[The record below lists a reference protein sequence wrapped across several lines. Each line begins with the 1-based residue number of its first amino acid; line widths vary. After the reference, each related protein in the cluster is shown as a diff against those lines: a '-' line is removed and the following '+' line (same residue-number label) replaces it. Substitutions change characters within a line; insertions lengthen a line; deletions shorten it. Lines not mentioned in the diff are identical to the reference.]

1 MKQVLRQVFLTA
13 LILSILLSALGIPL
27 IVHGL
32 DVDPAPEN
40 LVPED
45 PAPEDPA
52 PEDPAP
58 EDPAPEE
65 PAPEEPAPEN
75 LVPENLVPENPAL
88 ENPVF
93 NAPILKA
100 PVTKSVNI
108 DLIIHPNNGYNAEN
122 ITIPTTLKIQIDE
135 DSDVHYSFE
144 VNQSLDLLLK
154 NNNIKI
160 LNEFKS
166 VFVLDA
172 FNPDTKEIFAFIY
185 PTEDGISYNSWFR
198 AGSYRDN
205 LAIKEFNNAVKTKE
219 LHLIIL
225 WELGNGQN
233 RVKNH
238 MHCVF
243 QPPFGPLLDEMEIV
257 TDDREYIFKLREQP
271 EVNFYALEGG
281 SLSYLYHGN
290 ATTRTADGKHFRIIS
305 NTYGR
310 WKARWVD
317 IIYCMKESWANY
329 PAQQAYIMP
338 EPIPDEGYV
347 FDYWE
352 ESRVPTVL
360 ENLYRKIENKEQN
373 DNSLDYLINHPWG
386 QPGEEPGDGRLEWDE
401 SDDFESW
408 YYSIFDTGITY
419 IAHFKKIDDGSRLI
433 PCPYGVCNEQPT
445 MPYVAEPIVKPISN
459 PIVKPIEKPAP
470 LNLPRTASAQK

>member
-32 DVDPAPEN
+32 DVDPPPEN

-45 PAPEDPA
+45 LVPED
-52 PEDPAP
+52 
-58 EDPAPEE
+58 

-75 LVPENLVPENPAL
+75 LVPENLVPENPVPENPAL

-122 ITIPTTLKIQIDE
+122 ITIPTELTSVDDGYNTIT
-135 DSDVHYSFE
+135 YSFT
-144 VNQSLDLLLK
+144 VDQSLDFLLK
-154 NNNIKI
+154 KYNIKSP
-160 LNEFKS
+160 NEFSK
-166 VFVLDA
+166 VDVLKA
-172 FNPDTKEIFAFIY
+172 FNPDSKEIFAYLY
-185 PTEDGISYNSWFR
+185 PTDTELEYNDSFSRTSSYFN
-198 AGSYRDN
+198 DKK
-205 LAIKEFNNAVKTKE
+205 AIAEFNNVIETGE

-225 WELGNGQN
+225 WELRNGQKP
-233 RVKNH
+233 VGNH
-238 MHCVF
+238 AHCLF
-243 QPPFGPLLDEMEIV
+243 QPPFGPLLAE
-257 TDDREYIFKLREQP
+257 TYINLDSGDYLYKLREQP

-290 ATTRTADGKHFRIIS
+290 VTTRTADGKHFRIIS
-305 NTYGR
+305 DASGR
-310 WKARWVD
+310 WVGRWVD

-338 EPIPDEGYV
+338 EPIPDEGYA

-360 ENLYRKIENKEQN
+360 ENLYKKIENKEQN
-373 DNSLDYLINHPWG
+373 DNSLSYLIEHPWG
-386 QPGEEPGDGRLEWDE
+386 NPDWEPGDGALQWDW
-401 SDDFESW
+401 SDDFENW
-408 YYSIFDTGITY
+408 YYSIFNTGITY
-419 IAHFKKIDDGSRLI
+419 IAHFKKIDGESPLI
-433 PCPYGVCNEQPT
+433 PCPYGVCINQPT
-445 MPYVAEPIVKPISN
+445 PYVVEPIVN

>member
-13 LILSILLSALGIPL
+13 LILSLLLSALGIPF

-32 DVDPAPEN
+32 DETPVPEAPAPEN
-40 LVPED
+40 

-52 PEDPAP
+52 PENPAPENPAP
-58 EDPAPEE
+58 EDP
-65 PAPEEPAPEN
+65 
-75 LVPENLVPENPAL
+75 VP

-93 NAPILKA
+93 NAPPLKA
-100 PVTKSVNI
+100 PETKSILIN
-108 DLIIHPNNGYNAEN
+108 LIIHPNNGYNSEN
-122 ITIPTTLKIQIDE
+122 ITIPTTLKITENDYNQIIYEFTVD
-135 DSDVHYSFE
+135 
-144 VNQSLDLLLK
+144 QSINMLLNK
-154 NNNIKI
+154 YKIKSP
-160 LNEFKS
+160 NEFS
-166 VFVLDA
+166 EVFSLKV
-172 FNPDTKEIFAFIY
+172 FNPDSKVIFTDVMPSDDELQLYSYFNLTSSNIGDKIGIDEFKKV
-185 PTEDGISYNSWFR
+185 ED
-198 AGSYRDN
+198 
-205 LAIKEFNNAVKTKE
+205 KKE

-225 WELGNGQN
+225 WYLQTGQKW
-233 RVKNH
+233 VTNH
-238 MHCVF
+238 DHCLF
-243 QPPFGPLLDEMEIV
+243 QPPFGPLLDE
-257 TDDREYIFKLREQP
+257 TYKDLDSGDRIYKLREQP

-290 ATTRTADGKHFRIIS
+290 ASTRTADGKHFRIICDS
-305 NTYGR
+305 NSG
-310 WKARWVD
+310 WKGRWVD

-445 MPYVAEPIVKPISN
+445 MPYVAEPIVKPIIN

>member
-1 MKQVLRQVFLTA
+1 MKQVLRQAFLTA

-40 LVPED
+40 LV
-45 PAPEDPA
+45 PEDPA

-122 ITIPTTLKIQIDE
+122 ITIPTTLEINESYPNVIK
-135 DSDVHYSFE
+135 YSFT
-144 VNQSLDLLLK
+144 VNQSLDLLLE
-154 NNNIKI
+154 NYNIKSP
-160 LNEFKS
+160 NEFS
-166 VFVLDA
+166 RVDVLNA
-172 FNPDTKEIFAFIY
+172 FNPDSKEIFAYLY
-185 PTEDGISYNSWFR
+185 PTEDELHFYESFWR
-198 AGSYRDN
+198 TDN
-205 LAIKEFNNAVKTKE
+205 FNDKKSIEEFNNVEQTKE

-225 WELGNGQN
+225 WELGTGQN
-233 RVKNH
+233 RVGNH
-238 MHCVF
+238 DHCLF
-243 QPPFGPLLDEMEIV
+243 QPPFGPLLDK
-257 TDDREYIFKLREQP
+257 TYIKLDSKAYIYILREHP

-290 ATTRTADGKHFRIIS
+290 ASTRTADGKHFRIIS
-305 NTYGR
+305 NTNSR
-310 WKARWVD
+310 QVARWVD

-329 PAQQAYIMP
+329 PAQEAYIMP
-338 EPIPDEGYV
+338 EPIPDEGYA

-360 ENLYRKIENKEQN
+360 ENLYKKIENKEQN
-373 DNSLDYLINHPWG
+373 DNSLDYLIKHPWG
-386 QPGEEPGDGRLEWDE
+386 TPGEEPGDGRIEWDR
-401 SDDFESW
+401 SNDFDNW
-408 YYSIFDTGITY
+408 YYSIMDTGITY
-419 IAHFKKIDDGSRLI
+419 IAHFKKIDGESPLI
-433 PCPYGVCNEQPT
+433 PCPYGVCINQPT
-445 MPYVAEPIVKPISN
+445 PYVVEPIVK